1 MSNAISRSA
10 AISERQSSRSSLRLL
25 QILECL
31 ADNHVPM
38 RLQDLSKK
46 VGMTQPTVLRY
57 LYSLQDA
64 NYVYQEEDTQ
74 RYALTWRA
82 CKLSDGLDSS
92 LGLRTITTPFI
103 NRLANELSLG
113 ICLVVDQD
121 GECFYLDCVDN
132 TSSLTPQR
140 IGKQAPLHATGS
152 GKVLL
157 TRYNE
162 IQLNEFIA
170 KRGLAKCTEYTIT
183 DPSELKHELDIIRRR
198 GYGLDEEECE
208 LGLRCISMPL
218 RNYTEQIVASLS
230 VFGSTSD
237 ITDEA
242 IQSRILPLLREVT
255 SLISIRLGFV
265 PKSKE

>member
-1 MSNAISRSA
+1 MSYVISRPA
-10 AISERQSSRSSLRLL
+10 ASSERQSSRSSLRLL

-31 ADNHVPM
+31 ADNHIPM

-82 CKLSDGLDSS
+82 CKLSNSLDSS
-92 LGLRTITTPFI
+92 LSLRTITTPFI

-113 ICLVVDQD
+113 ICLVVEQD

-132 TSSLTPQR
+132 TNSLMPQR

-162 IQLNEFIA
+162 IQLNEFIS
-170 KRGLAKCTEYTIT
+170 KKGLAKCTEYTIT
-183 DPSELKHELDIIRRR
+183 DPTELKRELEIIRHR

-218 RNYTEQIVASLS
+218 RNYTEQIVAALS

-237 ITDEA
+237 ITDEV
-242 IQSRILPLLREVT
+242 IQNKILPLLKEST
-255 SLISIRLGFV
+255 GLISLRLGFM
-265 PKSKE
+265 PRAEA